1 MPTFFYKAKNYEGKS
16 IQGELEGDSKEQVI
30 ARLREKGF
38 FITAIEKRKQAFSF
52 TLFSGGVSSKD
63 VSIFAQM
70 FAVMMGSGEP
80 PQPSK

>member
-38 FITAIEKRKQAFSF
+38 FITAIEKRKQAFSIS
-52 TLFSGGVSSKD
+52 LFSL
-63 VSIFAQM
+63 
-70 FAVMMGSGEP
+70 
-80 PQPSK
+80 